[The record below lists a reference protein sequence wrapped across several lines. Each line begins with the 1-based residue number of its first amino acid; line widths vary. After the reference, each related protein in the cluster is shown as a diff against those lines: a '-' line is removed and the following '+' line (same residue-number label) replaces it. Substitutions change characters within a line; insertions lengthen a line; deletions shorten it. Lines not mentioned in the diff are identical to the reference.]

1 MMDFSVSKEAYV
13 FLCCVLCGGVLFF
26 VYDLFRVIRK
36 KARVGRL
43 LTHLQ
48 DGIFWALAFV
58 IMFYLIFT
66 VNRGTLRFYEILGA
80 ALGALL
86 YGVSLSK
93 WVLCCLSFLVDF
105 FSKIFKKFLK
115 ILLTPLFFTYN
126 ILYRY
131 ICLLFRPFLKIG
143 RFLLRRLTEN
153 VKRTGRMIKK
163 K

>member
-1 MMDFSVSKEAYV
+1 MDFSVSKEAFV
-13 FLCCVLCGGVLFF
+13 FVSCVLCGGVLFF
-26 VYDLFRVIRK
+26 IYDLFRVIRQ
-36 KARVGRL
+36 KAGSGRA
-43 LTHLQ
+43 LTHIQ
-48 DGIFWALAFV
+48 DGVFWVVAFV

-66 VNRGTLRFYEILGA
+66 VNRGTMRFYEILGA

-86 YGVSLSK
+86 YGITLSP
-93 WVLCCLSFLVDF
+93 WVLKILNNLIDF
-105 FSKIFKKFLK
+105 FSKIFKVFLK
-115 ILLTPLFFTYN
+115 ILLTPLFFAYN